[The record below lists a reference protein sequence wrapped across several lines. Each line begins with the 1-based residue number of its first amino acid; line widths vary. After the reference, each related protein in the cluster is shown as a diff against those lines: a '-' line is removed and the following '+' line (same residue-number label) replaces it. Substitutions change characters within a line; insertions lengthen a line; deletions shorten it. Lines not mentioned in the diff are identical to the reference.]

1 MEEKSKWIACIN
13 LLVVIRGGSRT
24 NAGCF
29 YFVVFSVSGHSAT
42 VPPPMETHDED
53 DEDEENVDEEED
65 WSEDNVSLVDLPEV
79 EVGQDDPHQREGRIN
94 HRVVAQGLKIIG
106 KSLAKVWLK
115 GAQLKVCQVIK
126 ATTSFG

>member
-29 YFVVFSVSGHSAT
+29 YFVVFSVSDHSAT

-65 WSEDNVSLVDLPEV
+65 GSEDNVSLVDLPEV

-106 KSLAKVWLK
+106 KSLTKVWLK
-115 GAQLKVCQVIK
+115 GA
-126 ATTSFG
+126 